1 MNILKEREK
10 THGEYSEVA
19 RVSQALKMALRNG
32 PIEEVPAVV
41 RESLEL
47 ICMKMARVVCGDHNE
62 PDHWTD
68 ICGYSTLILNHIKKV
83 PSGKTNKETPDES
96 IDPSVGDYWD
106 YVPPAYR

>member
-10 THGEYSEVA
+10 THGDYNEVA
-19 RVSQALKMALRNG
+19 RVSQALKLALRNG
-32 PIEEVPAVV
+32 PIEEVPAVI

-47 ICMKMARVVCGDHNE
+47 ICMKMARIVCGDHNE
-62 PDHWTD
+62 PDHYLD
-68 ICGYSTLILNHIKKV
+68 IKGYAQLALTKHIGI
-83 PSGKTNKETPDES
+83 PGKSNRETPDEP